1 MRARS
6 TASRA
11 SHSEQPSDR
20 NGDKSIGGYEQGER
34 IQYESQVRNGAALMA
49 LAGIAF
55 VAYRIVF
62 LVVNYPAHGGAGL
75 VSELGLYR
83 P

>member
-1 MRARS
+1 
-6 TASRA
+6 
-11 SHSEQPSDR
+11 
-20 NGDKSIGGYEQGER
+20 
-34 IQYESQVRNGAALMA
+34 MA